1 MPVLIVEPKQS
12 YPKWIHSA
20 LLGHDLI
27 VQNEAEHRKH
37 LTVPEPAVEPARMN
51 KDTELE
57 WLDPF
62 KLAQAFDALRLEG
75 QGLFDAVPAEFLEDD
90 SQDDAK
96 FENVIVPF
104 DDVVAVTAG
113 RKKKKAKG

>member
-1 MPVLIVEPKQS
+1 MPVLIVEPRQS

-27 VQNEAEHRKH
+27 VNNEAEHRKH
-37 LTVPEPAVEPARMN
+37 LTCEIPPEPAPAPAVVE
-51 KDTELE
+51 
-57 WLDPF
+57 
-62 KLAQAFDALRLEG
+62 DAT
-75 QGLFDAVPAEFLEDD
+75 LFDAVPAEFLDDD

-104 DDVVAVTAG
+104 DDVVVATAG
-113 RKKKKAKG
+113 RKPKKVKGGSK